1 MLTVIPGPAAAAC
14 ARRRDEITTLL
25 RSALALLDND
35 SGAAATCLQRAA
47 DMLRDLAVDAPPLT
61 GGLVPWQVRRV
72 ETYIHDHL
80 AAPIRIRDVAV
91 LVRLSTSYF
100 SRAFRITF
108 GVPFTQYVIHQRMEQ
123 AKHLMTTTAE
133 PLSHI
138 ALTCGLADQAHLTRL
153 FRQTMGVTPAAWRR
167 CVRQEHPEQRPHSG
181 AGATAA
187 GEPQAA

>member
-1 MLTVIPGPAAAAC
+1 MLTVVPGPATAC
-14 ARRRDEITTLL
+14 ARRRDEISILL
-25 RSALALLDND
+25 RNALTLLDND
-35 SGAAATCLQRAA
+35 SAAAATCLQRAA
-47 DMLRDLAVDAPPLT
+47 DMLRDLTVDAPPLA
-61 GGLVPWQVRRV
+61 GSLVPWQTRRV

-108 GVPFTQYVIHQRMEQ
+108 GVPFTQYVIHRRMEQ
-123 AKHLMTTTAE
+123 AKHLMTSTTE

-167 CVRQEHPEQRPHSG
+167 RVQQEYPDQRPDPR
-181 AGATAA
+181 ADATAT